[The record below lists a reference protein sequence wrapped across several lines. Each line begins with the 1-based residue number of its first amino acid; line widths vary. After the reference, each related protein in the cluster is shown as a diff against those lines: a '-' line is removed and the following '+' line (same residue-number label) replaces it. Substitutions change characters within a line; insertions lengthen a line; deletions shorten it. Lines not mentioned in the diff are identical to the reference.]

1 MIERGWK
8 FHAERPWAAGLFY
21 WTGFDYRGEPNPFKF
36 PAHESEFGILDYCGF
51 MKDEAWYL
59 KSVWTDQPVL
69 HIFPHWNLQGHEG
82 EEVTIFAY
90 SNCDEVELLV
100 NGKKTGKKQIPKN
113 RHLTWKAIYQ
123 PGKVVAVGYKNG
135 KRVLVETVETTK
147 PAYKLVLSTERQTI
161 KADGQDL
168 AVITKE
174 VQDSKG
180 RLVPN
185 ACPMLNLSLTGEG
198 RILGVGNGD
207 PSYLGS
213 DHPNELD
220 CHQFQIAAFNGLA
233 QVIRI
238 QLTCNADRL
247 KDGTISVIA
256 E

>member
-1 MIERGWK
+1 M
-8 FHAERPWAAGLFY
+8 
-21 WTGFDYRGEPNPFKF
+21 
-36 PAHESEFGILDYCGF
+36 
-51 MKDEAWYL
+51 
-59 KSVWTDQPVL
+59 
-69 HIFPHWNLQGHEG
+69 
-82 EEVTIFAY
+82 
-90 SNCDEVELLV
+90 
-100 NGKKTGKKQIPKN
+100 PKN
-113 RHLTWKAIYQ
+113 GHLTWKAIYQ

-135 KRVLVETVETTK
+135 KRVSVETVETTK
-147 PAYKLVLSTERQTI
+147 PAYKLVLSTERQTFM
-161 KADGQDL
+161 ADGQDL

-174 VQDSKG
+174 VQD
-180 RLVPN
+180 LVPN

-213 DHPNELD
+213 NHPNELD

-233 QVIRI
+233 QVIVQSCHQPSRI

>member
-1 MIERGWK
+1 MGFNYIAQNDVDNRKKLHPDWK
-8 FHAERPWAAGLFY
+8 
-21 WTGFDYRGEPNPFKF
+21 
-36 PAHESEFGILDYCGF
+36 I
-51 MKDEAWYL
+51 
-59 KSVWTDQPVL
+59 
-69 HIFPHWNLQGHEG
+69 
-82 EEVTIFAY
+82 
-90 SNCDEVELLV
+90 
-100 NGKKTGKKQIPKN
+100 
-113 RHLTWKAIYQ
+113 
-123 PGKVVAVGYKNG
+123 VGT
-135 KRVLVETVETTK
+135 EETTGNGTRG
-147 PAYKLVLSTERQTI
+147 VCQTI

-168 AVITKE
+168 AVITIE

-180 RLVPN
+180 RLVLD

-220 CHQFQIAAFNGLA
+220 CHQFLIPAFNGLA
-233 QVIRI
+233 QVIVQSCHQPSRI